1 MNNEENAELNII
13 MSDNKEYQEFI
24 QKGITKF
31 NNDNH
36 PEIPI
41 FKIYRE
47 KGYNDPF
54 GFYALSDNEIMGG
67 IIARKKME
75 WLDIDVLFVNQ
86 NLRNNRVGSRLI
98 SKAVQYCKDENLI
111 GMHLYTLDFQAKGFY
126 EKQGFKLIAEIKD
139 WPKGITRYEFIRY
152 INN

>member
-1 MNNEENAELNII
+1 
-13 MSDNKEYQEFI
+13 
-24 QKGITKF
+24 
-31 NNDNH
+31 
-36 PEIPI
+36 
-41 FKIYRE
+41 
-47 KGYNDPF
+47 
-54 GFYALSDNEIMGG
+54 MGG

-98 SKAVQYCKDENLI
+98 SKAVQYCKDESLI

-152 INN
+152 IND